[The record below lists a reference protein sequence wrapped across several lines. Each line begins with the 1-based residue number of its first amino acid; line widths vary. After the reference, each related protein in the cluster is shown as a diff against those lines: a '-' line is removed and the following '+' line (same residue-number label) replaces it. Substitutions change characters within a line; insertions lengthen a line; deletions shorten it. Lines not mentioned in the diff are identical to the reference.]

1 MAQTWWLPRETTL
14 RAELEIKKSRFI
26 ATLART
32 DDETTAREQIA
43 AVRAEFPDARHNCT
57 AFRVTEPGA
66 LVVERSSDDGEPAGT
81 AGMPMLEVLRGAD
94 VEQITAVVTRYFGG
108 ILLGTG
114 GLVRA
119 YSDAVQAALA
129 DAPKVRPVVWQL
141 AGLTV
146 SAADAGRIDGLL
158 RSQDFDVIDTRW
170 GAEVSL
176 TLAVPD
182 IAEALPTVRQLLQ
195 SDVNL
200 ADLGTLTRE
209 VPLD

>member
-32 DDETTAREQIA
+32 DDETTARDQIA

-158 RSQDFDVIDTRW
+158 RGHDFDVIDTRW

-182 IAEALPTVRQLLQ
+182 IAETLPTVRQLLQ
-195 SDVNL
+195 SDVDLLN
-200 ADLGTLTRE
+200 LGTFTRE
-209 VPLD
+209 VPLV

>member
-14 RAELEIKKSRFI
+14 RAELEIKRSRFI

-32 DDETTAREQIA
+32 DDELAAREQIA

-57 AFRVTEPGA
+57 AFRVQTPGA
-66 LVVERSSDDGEPAGT
+66 LVTERSSDDGEPAGT

-94 VEQITAVVTRYFGG
+94 VAQVTAVVTRYFGG

-119 YSDAVQAALA
+119 YCDAVQAALA
-129 DAPKVRPVVWQL
+129 DAPRVRPVVWQL

-146 SAADAGRIDGLL
+146 SAAEAGRIDGLL
-158 RSQDFDVIDTRW
+158 RSHDIEVVDTAWAADVM
-170 GAEVSL
+170 L

-182 IAEALPTVRQLLQ
+182 IAVATPVVRQLLQ
-195 SDVNL
+195 SDVDL
-200 ADLGTLTRE
+200 VDLGTLTRE
-209 VPLD
+209 VRVD